1 MAYTESDLEEAFIE
15 LLDELDYTYMPGP
28 DFSEDERGSF
38 QDVLLLEEL
47 RSAIYKINPSIPT
60 DSKEEA
66 IKKIRFLNSPTQIGA
81 NEEFHNFITD
91 GVDIPYQDK
100 DGNNRSH
107 KVYIF
112 DVDVHKNSY
121 FCVNQL
127 TIIGKSNRRPDVII
141 YVNGI
146 PLVVVELKSMSNEDV
161 GIEDAYN
168 QIQRYKDEIPE
179 LFKYNAF
186 NIISD
191 GQHAKVGTI
200 SSNLERYMSFR
211 SVDGETIA
219 PMRQLMMETL
229 VRGMLTKERLLEIVK
244 DYILFMKSKTD
255 SIKILAQYHQYFAV
269 KKALQETSESKKKQG
284 RIGVIWHTQG
294 SGKSLT
300 MTFYAGQLM
309 KKFNNPTIVV
319 VTDRNDLDDQLYST
333 YSKCSKYLVE
343 NPKQVENRDQLREYL
358 NVQSGGIIFTTI
370 QKFSPEKDNERIE
383 VISNRDNVI
392 VIADE
397 AHRSQYGLDGVQTED
412 GNIKYGYAKHLR
424 DALPN
429 ANFIGFTGTPID
441 FEDKSK
447 TGVFGDCIDVYDM
460 TRAVEDGATVKIFY
474 ENRFIKLD
482 LSEALLETVDNE
494 VDSLCENL
502 DEYNATKKIRQFSN
516 MEAIIGHPS
525 RIKKLASDMVDHW
538 EKKRTAIFGK
548 AMAVCMSRKI
558 CVSLYEEI
566 IKLRPDWHSDD
577 KTKGKLKVVMTNSA
591 SDPEAWKQHFTT
603 KQEREDFANRMKD
616 ETDELE
622 FVIVR
627 DMWLTGFDVPCMHT
641 MYIDKSMK
649 GHNLMQA
656 IARVNRVFKDKDG
669 GLVVDYIGIAEDLK
683 DALKVYSDS
692 DKTTT
697 GIDIERAKDVMLE
710 HYEVVKGMLHG
721 FDYTG
726 FQSEK
731 QLTRASSIMGGME
744 FIYTKDLAEEG
755 FKKEFIKEVIILS
768 KAHGLCISTEI
779 GTTLINEVSFFKA
792 VKATLVKQDTPNE
805 GRVLSDK
812 EINERL
818 SKLLSKTIISEE
830 VVDIYSELGLEN
842 PNLSILS
849 DEFLEEV
856 KSMKHKNLAVEMLKK
871 LLEGKIKTSS
881 KRNLVMSEKF
891 SEKLKKSMQQYRNRA
906 INSIEVMDE
915 LIKMAKEFQEMQSS
929 NNDLGLN
936 DDEVAFY
943 DALATDDIKAE
954 LEDCEVL
961 KTIAVELTRS
971 IKANLKVDWYEKESA
986 QAAMRKAIKRLL
998 KKHKYPPKG
1007 HAKAVETVLRQA
1019 KLMCEEGQVIYS

>member
-1 MAYTESDLEEAFIE
+1 MAYTESDLEIAFIE
-15 LLDELDYTYMPGP
+15 LLEELDYDYMPGP
-28 DFSEDERGSF
+28 DFTEEERGSYH
-38 QDVLLLEEL
+38 DVLLLEEL
-47 RSAIYKINPSIPT
+47 RSAIYKINKSVPT
-60 DSKEEA
+60 DAKEEA
-66 IKKIRFLNSPTQIGA
+66 IKKIRFLSNPTLMGS
-81 NEEFHNFITD
+81 NEEFHNYITD
-91 GVDIPYQDK
+91 GIDVPYRDK
-100 DGNNRSH
+100 DGNNRYT
-107 KVYIF
+107 KVFLFSEDIKLNHF
-112 DVDVHKNSY
+112 I
-121 FCVNQL
+121 CVNQL
-127 TIIGKSNRRPDVII
+127 TKIGKSNRRPDVII

-161 GIEDAYN
+161 GIQEAYN
-168 QIQRYKDEIPE
+168 QINRYKDEIPE

-191 GQHAKVGTI
+191 GINSKVGTI
-200 SSNLERYMSFR
+200 SSNFERYMSFR
-211 SVDGETIA
+211 SVDGVNIA
-219 PMRQLMMETL
+219 PLNQMQMETMAK
-229 VRGMLTKERLLEIVK
+229 GMLAKDRLLELVR
-244 DYILFMKSKTD
+244 DYILFMKTKTD

-269 KKALQETSESKKKQG
+269 KKALEKTAESKKKSG

-319 VTDRNDLDDQLYST
+319 VTDRNDLDDQLFGT

-343 NPKQVENRDQLREYL
+343 NPKQADDREQLRDYL

-370 QKFSPEKDNERIE
+370 QKFSPEKDKETIDI
-383 VISNRDNVI
+383 ISNRDDII

-397 AHRSQYGLDGVQTED
+397 AHRSQYGLDAVQDTE

-424 DALPN
+424 DALPK

-441 FEDKSK
+441 FEDKST

-482 LSEALLETVDNE
+482 FLESALKTADKE
-494 VDSLCENL
+494 VEVLVEKL
-502 DEYNATKKIRQFSN
+502 PEYNAVKKVREFSN
-516 MEAIIGHPS
+516 MEAVIGHPA
-525 RIKKLASDMVDHW
+525 RIKKLASDMVEHW
-538 EKKRTAIFGK
+538 EKRKSQAFGK
-548 AMAVCMSRKI
+548 SMAVCMSRKV
-558 CVSLYEEI
+558 CVDLYNQI
-566 IKLRPDWHSDD
+566 IDLRPDWHSED
-577 KTKGKLKVVMTNSA
+577 KNKGKLKVIMTNSA
-591 SDPEAWKQHFTT
+591 SDPEEWKDHFTT
-603 KQEREDFANRMKD
+603 KQDREDLANRMRD

-710 HYEVVKGMLHG
+710 HYEVVKDMLHG
-721 FDYTG
+721 FDYSG
-726 FQSEK
+726 FSSPK
-731 QLTRASSIMGGME
+731 QLDRARAIMGGMD
-744 FIYTKDLAEEG
+744 FVYQKDLIENN
-755 FKKEFIKEVIILS
+755 FKKDFIKEVITLS
-768 KAHGLCISTEI
+768 KAHALCISTDI
-779 GTTLINEVSFFKA
+779 GTSLIDEISYFKA
-792 VKATLVKQDTPNE
+792 VKATLVKQDTPDEKNF
-805 GRVLSDK
+805 LSDK

-818 SKLLSKTIISEE
+818 AKLLSKSVISEE
-830 VVDIYSELGLEN
+830 VIDIYKELGIDN

-849 DEFLEEV
+849 DEFLEEI
-856 KSMKHKNLAVEMLKK
+856 KAMQHKNLAVEMLKK
-871 LLEGKIKTSS
+871 LLEGKIKVSS
-881 KRNLVMSEKF
+881 KINLVMSEKF
-891 SEKLKKSMQQYRNRA
+891 SDKLKKSMQQYRNRA
-906 INSIEVMDE
+906 ITSIEVMDE
-915 LIKMAKEFQEMQSS
+915 LIKMAKEFQEMQDS
-929 NNDLGLN
+929 NNELGLN

-954 LEDCEVL
+954 LEDCDVL
-961 KTIAVELTRS
+961 KTIAIELTRS

-998 KKHKYPPKG
+998 KKYKYPPKG
-1007 HAKAVETVLRQA
+1007 HERAVETVLRQA
-1019 KLMCEEGQVIYS
+1019 KLMCEEGQVVYS